1 MFRANYHNAN
11 SNGKDYTIFPG
22 IDRGDKMVVRVRVRN
37 AETGATVDMELEME
51 NTVEE
56 IIEGVSAYW
65 EKDPGAYVIRKGRR
79 LLRGQQRV
87 QELEIQA
94 NEELELIPDPEGGN
108 R

>member
-1 MFRANYHNAN
+1 
-11 SNGKDYTIFPG
+11 
-22 IDRGDKMVVRVRVRN
+22 MVVRVRVRN
-37 AETGATVDMELEME
+37 AETGATVDMELELE

-79 LLRGQQRV
+79 LLRGQQKV

>member
-1 MFRANYHNAN
+1 MGRGDYHKVD
-11 SNGKDYTIFPG
+11 SNPKDYTAFPR
-22 IDRGDKMVVRVRVRN
+22 IAEGDTMVVRVRVRN
-37 AETGATVDMELEME
+37 AETGATVDMELELE

-65 EKDPGAYVIRKGRR
+65 EKDPGAYVIRRGRR
-79 LLRGQQRV
+79 LLRGQQKV
-87 QELEIQA
+87 QELDVQP

>member
-1 MFRANYHNAN
+1 
-11 SNGKDYTIFPG
+11 
-22 IDRGDKMVVRVRVRN
+22 MVVRVRVRN

>member
-1 MFRANYHNAN
+1 MLTLRERIILPSQRLTGA
-11 SNGKDYTIFPG
+11 I
-22 IDRGDKMVVRVRVRN
+22 KMVVRIRVRN
-37 AETGATVDMELEME
+37 AETGATVDMELELE

-56 IIEGVSAYW
+56 IIEGVSAFW

-79 LLRGQQRV
+79 LLRGQQKV
-87 QELEIQA
+87 QELDIQA